1 MAARQGVGV
10 PAVVEAAV
18 LAVRS
23 SGQPAA
29 VAPCGWAAAQPVGLL
44 FAWST
49 ESLLQPERSL
59 SAWSFIL
66 LCRNEMT
73 SSRVRSGNH
82 TPIRVGH
89 RNNRAASPNGIAYRW
104 NRAAR

>member
-1 MAARQGVGV
+1 AAARSLLMAARQGVGAPGV
-10 PAVVEAAV
+10 VVEAAV

-23 SGQPAA
+23 FGQRAA

-59 SAWSFIL
+59 SAWSSIL

-73 SSRVRSGNH
+73 SCRVRCGKSYSN
-82 TPIRVGH
+82 TCW
-89 RNNRAASPNGIAYRW
+89 ASE
-104 NRAAR
+104 